1 MSQSLEQI
9 SGWRDADALRKQY
22 DDRYQELLQLEDLQ
36 RAKAEYQ
43 KQFPLWNKKAELTS
57 AKAKIEEDLSWI
69 KHRRNKWT
77 NIGCIAGGIV
87 WFGLGIWINV
97 LSEWFVFSLFFNYI
111 PAILLIRAGIVGFLP
126 LNEDQGRVDLMN
138 QRIEMINADLSE
150 IETYLSFDEWYKL
163 RNSQDIDVS
172 KENLS

>member
-1 MSQSLEQI
+1 M
-9 SGWRDADALRKQY
+9 
-22 DDRYQELLQLEDLQ
+22 
-36 RAKAEYQ
+36 
-43 KQFPLWNKKAELTS
+43 
-57 AKAKIEEDLSWI
+57 
-69 KHRRNKWT
+69 
-77 NIGCIAGGIV
+77 